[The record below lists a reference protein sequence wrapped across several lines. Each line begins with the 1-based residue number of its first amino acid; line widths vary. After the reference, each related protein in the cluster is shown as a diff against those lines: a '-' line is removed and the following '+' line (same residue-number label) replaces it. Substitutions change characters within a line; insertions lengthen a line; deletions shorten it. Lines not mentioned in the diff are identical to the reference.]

1 MTRQNF
7 ILTIIFAVI
16 VIIELAGRL
25 TDNIVLD
32 YAVKPLIMVWIT
44 VYFLLNARKKSFRAA
59 VVSAFFFSWV
69 GDVLL
74 MLSNGLGNELLFYAG
89 VGGFFL
95 AQVTYIFIFLLNT
108 ENDIKG
114 LLRRNPLWII
124 PLAGYGVLIYLF
136 LYPRLEGVM
145 VYILLVYAVSL
156 VGMSLAALNRR
167 DRVNIRSFR
176 LVFAGSI
183 FFLLSDSI
191 LAIDKFRTEIP
202 FAGFLIMLTYITAQY
217 LIMRGL
223 ILERPKPT
231 AT

>member
-7 ILTIIFAVI
+7 ILTIIFAFI
-16 VIIELAGRL
+16 VIIELAGTL
-25 TDNIVLD
+25 TENTLLD

-44 VYFLLNARKKSFRAA
+44 LYFLLNARKKSFRAA
-59 VVSAFFFSWV
+59 VVTAFFFSWV
-69 GDVLL
+69 GDIFL
-74 MLSNGLGNELLFYAG
+74 MLSNGLSNELLFYAG
-89 VGGFFL
+89 VGGFFF

-145 VYILLVYAVSL
+145 VYILLIYAVSL
-156 VGMSLAALNRR
+156 IGMSLAALNRR

-176 LVFAGSI
+176 LVFAGSL
-183 FFLLSDSI
+183 FFLLSDSL
-191 LAIDKFRTEIP
+191 LAINKFHTEIP

-223 ILERPKPT
+223 ILERQKR
-231 AT
+231 ASA

>member
-7 ILTIIFAVI
+7 ILTIIFAFI
-16 VIIELAGRL
+16 VIIELAGTL
-25 TDNIVLD
+25 TENTLLD

-44 VYFLLNARKKSFRAA
+44 LYFLLNARKKSFRAA
-59 VVSAFFFSWV
+59 VVTAFFFSWV
-69 GDVLL
+69 GDIFL
-74 MLSNGLGNELLFYAG
+74 MLSNGLSNELLFYAG
-89 VGGFFL
+89 VGGFFF

-124 PLAGYGVLIYLF
+124 PLAGYGVLVYLF

-145 VYILLVYAVSL
+145 VYILLIYAVSL
-156 VGMSLAALNRR
+156 IGMSLAALNRR

-176 LVFAGSI
+176 LVFAGSL
-183 FFLLSDSI
+183 FFLLSDSL
-191 LAIDKFRTEIP
+191 LAINKFHTEIP

-223 ILERPKPT
+223 ILERQKR
-231 AT
+231 ASA